1 MKSMLKIIE
10 KKTTNFVN
18 ISLLEIEAVKNRREN
33 IEATNCVN
41 IRLLKI
47 EAVKIGSENI
57 EATNFVNIRLL
68 KFETVKIWRKK
79 KYTAKKKIG
88 FQGLMNRNWQKNP
101 HRKNF

>member
-1 MKSMLKIIE
+1 MNIRLLK
-10 KKTTNFVN
+10 
-18 ISLLEIEAVKNRREN
+18 IEAVENMREN
-33 IEATNCVN
+33 IETTNYVN

-79 KYTAKKKIG
+79 NTQRKKKLDFRG
-88 FQGLMNRNWQKNP
+88 
-101 HRKNF
+101 